1 MAGIISCT
9 YLANYRLALI
19 FSAFLLCAT
28 VFLFFWAFLKRLSF
42 STINGGAA
50 LLMLNLFSLGFVL
63 CFFNDS
69 RNYQSHFQ
77 NFLSEEN
84 SISAKIAAE
93 PILKSKTLSVVVE
106 VESIADSTGNF
117 RKCSGRLQANFELDS
132 SSIYYKYGDV
142 ILLSSKIIKIAGPE
156 NPNAFNPAAYFALS
170 DVYHQTYVKGKNTK
184 RFDINKGNIV
194 SKLLIDWRK
203 YLSSVFERH
212 LSGNPNEKAVASALV
227 LGVRSEFSSDLK
239 NAYADTGA
247 THVLS
252 VSGLHVG
259 LVAGLLGWMIKRIKR
274 KKTDRFSRREIAIL
288 LAFIWFYVLLTGASA
303 SVLRSGLMFSFVI
316 LATLVRRKISV
327 YNSLASSA
335 FALLSLEP
343 KFLYDIGF
351 QLSYLALFGI
361 VFFHPYI
368 YRRLFFKN
376 KAADWAWNLTAVGIA
391 AQLSTLPLGLYYFH
405 QFPTYFWLSGLAVIP
420 LSTVALYSGITL
432 LICDWI
438 PVLGYLSGWLTY
450 ISIALM
456 NACIFAIQSLPFAVI
471 SGFWLGLSEMILLYL
486 TIFTMAIALIFS
498 KRKLIYVSIASLL
511 LFSSLQFFRMF
522 VAANQESIYVYK
534 VNKSS
539 LIEFYSGHQVYCLRD
554 SSLSKNKIDFI
565 VKNNRSEQRAFF
577 YREFELRDSISLADL
592 HINSYGVGKFRNTSF
607 AIPSKSLLEHAEN
620 RSNPYKVDFLIL
632 SANPTLKDL
641 EKLENL
647 FDFRYLVF
655 DASNSR
661 YRLNNWL
668 RQCKE
673 RSIPFID
680 CSSGGK
686 DLHRFL
692 EN

>member
-1 MAGIISCT
+1 M
-9 YLANYRLALI
+9 L
-19 FSAFLLCAT
+19 
-28 VFLFFWAFLKRLSF
+28 FWAFLKRLSF
-42 STINGGAA
+42 RALNGGAV
-50 LLMLNLFSLGFVL
+50 LLLLNLFSLGYVL

-69 RNYQSHFQ
+69 RNYQTHFQ
-77 NFLSEEN
+77 NFLADEN
-84 SISAKIAAE
+84 IISAKIVAE
-93 PILKSKTLSVVVE
+93 PILKSKTISVILE
-106 VESIADSTGNF
+106 VESIADSVGNF

-132 SSIYYKYGDV
+132 SSIYYKYGDL
-142 ILLSSKIIKIAGPE
+142 ILLNSKIVKISGPE

-170 DVYHQTYVKGKNTK
+170 NVYHQTYVRSKNTK
-184 RFDINKGNIV
+184 RIGQHKGNIAYQ
-194 SKLLIDWRK
+194 LLIDWRK

-212 LSGNPNEKAVASALV
+212 LSGSPNEKAVASALV

-259 LVAGLLGWMIKRIKR
+259 LVAGLLGWLIKRIKR
-274 KKTDRFSRREIAIL
+274 KKMDRFSQREIAIL

-303 SVLRSGLMFSFVI
+303 SVLRSGMMFSFVI

-335 FALLSLEP
+335 FALLCLEP

-368 YRRLFFKN
+368 YKLLFFKN
-376 KAADWAWNLTAVGIA
+376 KFADWAWNLTAVGFA
-391 AQLSTLPLGLYYFH
+391 AQLATLPLGLFYFH

-420 LSTVALYSGITL
+420 LSTVALYSGIAL
-432 LICDWI
+432 LVCDWI
-438 PVLGYLSGWLTY
+438 PVLGYLAGWLTY
-450 ISIALM
+450 CSIAIM

-471 SGFWLGLSEMILLYL
+471 SGFWLGLSEMLLLY
-486 TIFTMAIALIFS
+486 TAIFAMALGLIYS
-498 KRKLIYVSIASLL
+498 KRSFKFLSIATVL
-511 LFSSLQFFRMF
+511 LFSSIQFFRIF
-522 VAANQESIYVYK
+522 SAANQDSIYVYK

-539 LIEFYSGHQVYCLRD
+539 LIEFYSGHRVYCLKD
-554 SSLSKNKIDFI
+554 SSLAKSKIDFL
-565 VKNNRSEQRAFF
+565 VENNRIAQRAFF
-577 YREFELRDSISLADL
+577 YKEFELRDNISLADL
-592 HINSYGVGKFRNTSF
+592 YLNSYGVGKFKNTSF
-607 AIPSKSLLEHAEN
+607 AIPSKSLLENAEN
-620 RSNPYKVDFLIL
+620 RTNPYKVDFLIIC
-632 SANPTLKDL
+632 ANPKLNDL

-647 FDFRYLVF
+647 FDYRCLVF

-661 YRLNNWL
+661 YRINNWL

-686 DLHRFL
+686 ELYTFL
-692 EN
+692 KIEGIKSISR

>member
-1 MAGIISCT
+1 M
-9 YLANYRLALI
+9 L
-19 FSAFLLCAT
+19 
-28 VFLFFWAFLKRLSF
+28 FWAFLKRLSF
-42 STINGGAA
+42 RALNGGAV
-50 LLMLNLFSLGFVL
+50 LLLLNLFSLGYVL

-69 RNYQSHFQ
+69 RNYQTHFQ
-77 NFLSEEN
+77 NFLADEN
-84 SISAKIAAE
+84 IISAKIVAE
-93 PILKSKTLSVVVE
+93 PILKSKTISVILE
-106 VESIADSTGNF
+106 VESIADSVGNF

-132 SSIYYKYGDV
+132 SSIYYKYGDL
-142 ILLSSKIIKIAGPE
+142 ILLNSKIIKISGPE

-170 DVYHQTYVKGKNTK
+170 DVYHQTYVRSKNTK
-184 RFDINKGNIV
+184 RIGQHKGNIAYQ
-194 SKLLIDWRK
+194 LLIDWRK

-212 LSGNPNEKAVASALV
+212 LSGSPNEKAVASALV

-259 LVAGLLGWMIKRIKR
+259 LVAGLLGWLIKRIKR
-274 KKTDRFSRREIAIL
+274 KKIDRLSQREIAIL

-335 FALLSLEP
+335 FALLCLEP

-368 YRRLFFKN
+368 YKLLFFKN
-376 KAADWAWNLTAVGIA
+376 KFADWAWNLTAVGFA
-391 AQLSTLPLGLYYFH
+391 AQLATLPLGLFYFH

-420 LSTVALYSGITL
+420 LSTVALYSGIAL
-432 LICDWI
+432 LVCDWI
-438 PVLGYLSGWLTY
+438 PVLGYLVGWLTY
-450 ISIALM
+450 CSIAIM

-471 SGFWLGLSEMILLYL
+471 SGFWLGLSEMLLLY
-486 TIFTMAIALIFS
+486 TAIFAMALGLIYS
-498 KRKLIYVSIASLL
+498 KRSFKFLSIATVL
-511 LFSSLQFFRMF
+511 LFSSIQFFRIF
-522 VAANQESIYVYK
+522 SAANQDSIYVYK

-539 LIEFYSGHQVYCLRD
+539 LIEFYSGHRVYCLKD
-554 SSLSKNKIDFI
+554 SSLAKSKIDFL
-565 VKNNRSEQRAFF
+565 VENNRIAQRAFF
-577 YREFELRDSISLADL
+577 YKEFELRDSISLADL
-592 HINSYGVGKFRNTSF
+592 CINSYGVGKFRNTSF

-620 RSNPYKVDFLIL
+620 RTNPYKVDFLIIC
-632 SANPTLKDL
+632 ANPKLNDL

-647 FDFRYLVF
+647 FDYRCLVF

-661 YRLNNWL
+661 YRINNWL

-686 DLHRFL
+686 ELYTFL
-692 EN
+692 KIEGLKSISR

>member
-1 MAGIISCT
+1 M
-9 YLANYRLALI
+9 L
-19 FSAFLLCAT
+19 
-28 VFLFFWAFLKRLSF
+28 FWAFLKRLSF
-42 STINGGAA
+42 RALNGGAA
-50 LLMLNLFSLGFVL
+50 LLLLNLFSLGYVL

-69 RNYQSHFQ
+69 RNYQTHFQ
-77 NFLSEEN
+77 NFLADEN
-84 SISAKIAAE
+84 IISAKIAAE
-93 PILKSKTLSVVVE
+93 PILKSKTISVILE
-106 VESIADSTGNF
+106 VESIADSVGNF

-132 SSIYYKYGDV
+132 SSIYYKYGDL
-142 ILLSSKIIKIAGPE
+142 ILLNSKIVKISGPE

-170 DVYHQTYVKGKNTK
+170 DVYHQTYVRSKNTK
-184 RFDINKGNIV
+184 RIGQHKGNIAYQ
-194 SKLLIDWRK
+194 LLIDWRK

-212 LSGNPNEKAVASALV
+212 LSGSPNEKAVASALV

-259 LVAGLLGWMIKRIKR
+259 LVAGLLGWLIKRIKR
-274 KKTDRFSRREIAIL
+274 KKMDRFSQREIAIL

-335 FALLSLEP
+335 FALLCLEP

-368 YRRLFFKN
+368 YKLLFFKN
-376 KAADWAWNLTAVGIA
+376 KFADWAWNLTAVGFA
-391 AQLSTLPLGLYYFH
+391 AQLATLPLGLYYFH

-420 LSTVALYSGITL
+420 LSTVALYSGIAL
-432 LICDWI
+432 LVCDWI
-438 PVLGYLSGWLTY
+438 PVLGYLAGWLTY
-450 ISIALM
+450 CSIAIM

-471 SGFWLGLSEMILLYL
+471 SGFWLGLSEMLLLY
-486 TIFTMAIALIFS
+486 TAIFAMAVGLIYS
-498 KRKLIYVSIASLL
+498 KRSFKFLSIATVL
-511 LFSSLQFFRMF
+511 LFSSLQFFRIF
-522 VAANQESIYVYK
+522 SSANQDSIYVYK

-539 LIEFYSGHQVYCLRD
+539 LIEFYSGHRVYCLKD
-554 SSLSKNKIDFI
+554 NSLAKSKIDFL
-565 VKNNRSEQRAFF
+565 VENNRIAQRAFF
-577 YREFELRDSISLADL
+577 YKEFELRDNISLADL
-592 HINSYGVGKFRNTSF
+592 YLNSYGVGKFKNTSF

-620 RSNPYKVDFLIL
+620 RTNPYKVDFLIIC
-632 SANPTLKDL
+632 ANPKLNDL

-647 FDFRYLVF
+647 FDYRCLVF

-661 YRLNNWL
+661 YRINNWL

-686 DLHRFL
+686 ELYTFL
-692 EN
+692 KIEGIKSISR

>member
-1 MAGIISCT
+1 M
-9 YLANYRLALI
+9 
-19 FSAFLLCAT
+19 LL
-28 VFLFFWAFLKRLSF
+28 
-42 STINGGAA
+42 
-50 LLMLNLFSLGFVL
+50 LNLFSLGYVL

-69 RNYQSHFQ
+69 RNYQTHFQ
-77 NFLSEEN
+77 NFLADEN
-84 SISAKIAAE
+84 IISAKIAAD
-93 PILKSKTLSVVVE
+93 PILKSKTITVILE
-106 VESIADSTGNF
+106 VESIADSVGNF

-132 SSIYYKYGDV
+132 SSIQFKYGDV
-142 ILLSSKIIKIAGPE
+142 IFLNSKIIKISGPE

-170 DVYHQTYVKGKNTK
+170 DVYHQTYVRSKNTK
-184 RFDINKGNIV
+184 RIGQNKGNIAYQ
-194 SKLLIDWRK
+194 LLIDWRK

-212 LSGNPNEKAVASALV
+212 LSGSPNEKAVASALV

-259 LVAGLLGWMIKRIKR
+259 LVAGLLGWLIKRIKR
-274 KKTDRFSRREIAIL
+274 KKMDRFSQREIAIL

-335 FALLSLEP
+335 FALLCLEP

-368 YRRLFFKN
+368 YKLLFFKN
-376 KAADWAWNLTAVGIA
+376 KFADWAWNLTAVGFA
-391 AQLSTLPLGLYYFH
+391 AQLATLPLGLYYFH

-420 LSTVALYSGITL
+420 LSTVALYSGIAL
-432 LICDWI
+432 LVCDWI
-438 PVLGYLSGWLTY
+438 PVLGYLTAWLTY
-450 ISIALM
+450 CSIAIM

-471 SGFWLGLSEMILLYL
+471 SGFWLGLSEMLLLYL
-486 TIFTMAIALIFS
+486 IIFMMALALIFS
-498 KRKLIYVSIASLL
+498 KRNLIYVSIVLVL
-511 LFSSLQFFRMF
+511 LFSSVQLFRLF
-522 VAANQESIYVYK
+522 STASQESIYVYK

-539 LIEFYSGHQVYCLRD
+539 LIEFYSGHRVYCLKD
-554 SSLSKNKIDFI
+554 SSLAKSKIDFL
-565 VKNNRSEQRAFF
+565 VKNNRIAQKAFF
-577 YREFELRDSISLADL
+577 YKEFELRDNISLADL

-607 AIPSKSLLEHAEN
+607 AIPSKSMLEHAEN
-620 RSNPYKVDFLIL
+620 RTNPYKVDFLIIC
-632 SANPTLKDL
+632 ANPKLKDL

-647 FDFRYLVF
+647 FDYRYLVF

-661 YRLNNWL
+661 YRINNWL

-673 RSIPFID
+673 RSIPYID

-686 DLHRFL
+686 ELYTFL
-692 EN
+692 KIEGIKSISR

>member
-1 MAGIISCT
+1 M
-9 YLANYRLALI
+9 L
-19 FSAFLLCAT
+19 
-28 VFLFFWAFLKRLSF
+28 FWAFLKRLSF
-42 STINGGAA
+42 RALNGGAV
-50 LLMLNLFSLGFVL
+50 LLLLNLFSLGYVL

-69 RNYQSHFQ
+69 RNYQTHFQ
-77 NFLSEEN
+77 NFLADEN
-84 SISAKIAAE
+84 IISAKIVAE
-93 PILKSKTLSVVVE
+93 PILKSKTISVILE
-106 VESIADSTGNF
+106 VESIADSVGNF

-132 SSIYYKYGDV
+132 SSIYYKYGDL
-142 ILLSSKIIKIAGPE
+142 ILLNSKIVKISGPE

-170 DVYHQTYVKGKNTK
+170 NVYHQTYVRSKNTK
-184 RFDINKGNIV
+184 RIGQNKGNIAYQ
-194 SKLLIDWRK
+194 LLIDWRK

-212 LSGNPNEKAVASALV
+212 LSGSPNEKAVASALV

-259 LVAGLLGWMIKRIKR
+259 LVAGLLGWLIKRIKR
-274 KKTDRFSRREIAIL
+274 KKMDRFSQREIAIL

-335 FALLSLEP
+335 FALLCLEP

-368 YRRLFFKN
+368 YKLLFFKN
-376 KAADWAWNLTAVGIA
+376 KFADWAWNLTAVGFA
-391 AQLSTLPLGLYYFH
+391 AQLATLPLGLFYFH

-420 LSTVALYSGITL
+420 LSTVALYSGIAL
-432 LICDWI
+432 LVCDWI
-438 PVLGYLSGWLTY
+438 PVLGYLAGWLTY
-450 ISIALM
+450 CSIAIM

-471 SGFWLGLSEMILLYL
+471 SGFWLGLSEMLLLY
-486 TIFTMAIALIFS
+486 TAIFAMAVGLIYS
-498 KRKLIYVSIASLL
+498 KRSFKFLSIATVL
-511 LFSSLQFFRMF
+511 LFSSIQFFRIF
-522 VAANQESIYVYK
+522 SAANQDSIYVYK

-539 LIEFYSGHQVYCLRD
+539 LIEFYSGHRVYCLKD
-554 SSLSKNKIDFI
+554 SSLAKSKIDFL
-565 VKNNRSEQRAFF
+565 VENNRIAQRAFF
-577 YREFELRDSISLADL
+577 YKEFELRDNISLADL
-592 HINSYGVGKFRNTSF
+592 YLNSYGVGKFKNTSF
-607 AIPSKSLLEHAEN
+607 AIPSKSLLENAEN
-620 RSNPYKVDFLIL
+620 RTNPYKVDFLIIC
-632 SANPTLKDL
+632 ANPKLNDL

-647 FDFRYLVF
+647 FDYRCLVF

-661 YRLNNWL
+661 YRINNWL

-686 DLHRFL
+686 ELYTFL
-692 EN
+692 KIEGIKSISR

>member
-1 MAGIISCT
+1 M
-9 YLANYRLALI
+9 L
-19 FSAFLLCAT
+19 
-28 VFLFFWAFLKRLSF
+28 FWAFLKRLSF
-42 STINGGAA
+42 RALNGGAV
-50 LLMLNLFSLGFVL
+50 LLLLNLFSLGYVL

-69 RNYQSHFQ
+69 RNYQTHFQ
-77 NFLSEEN
+77 NFLADEN
-84 SISAKIAAE
+84 IISAKIAAE
-93 PILKSKTLSVVVE
+93 PILKSKTISVILE
-106 VESIADSTGNF
+106 VESIADSVGNF

-132 SSIYYKYGDV
+132 SSIYYKYGDL
-142 ILLSSKIIKIAGPE
+142 ILLNSKIVKISGPE

-170 DVYHQTYVKGKNTK
+170 DVYHQTYVRSKNTK
-184 RFDINKGNIV
+184 RIGQHKGNIAYQ
-194 SKLLIDWRK
+194 LLIDWRK

-212 LSGNPNEKAVASALV
+212 LPGSPNEKAVASALV

-259 LVAGLLGWMIKRIKR
+259 LVAGLLGWLIKRIKR
-274 KKTDRFSRREIAIL
+274 KKMDRFSQREIAIL

-335 FALLSLEP
+335 FALLCLEP

-368 YRRLFFKN
+368 YKLLFFKN
-376 KAADWAWNLTAVGIA
+376 KFADWAWNLTAVGFA
-391 AQLSTLPLGLYYFH
+391 AQLATLPLGLFYFH

-420 LSTVALYSGITL
+420 LSTVALYSGIAL
-432 LICDWI
+432 LVCDWI
-438 PVLGYLSGWLTY
+438 PVLGYLAGWLTY
-450 ISIALM
+450 CSIAIM

-471 SGFWLGLSEMILLYL
+471 SGFWLGLSEMLLLY
-486 TIFTMAIALIFS
+486 TAIFAMAVGLIYS
-498 KRKLIYVSIASLL
+498 KRSFKFLSIATVL
-511 LFSSLQFFRMF
+511 LFSSLQFFRIF
-522 VAANQESIYVYK
+522 SAANQDSIYVYK

-539 LIEFYSGHQVYCLRD
+539 LFEFYSGHRVYCLKD
-554 SSLSKNKIDFI
+554 SSLAKSKIDFL
-565 VKNNRSEQRAFF
+565 VENNRIAQRAFF
-577 YREFELRDSISLADL
+577 YKEFELRDNISLADL
-592 HINSYGVGKFRNTSF
+592 YINSYGVGKFRNTSF

-620 RSNPYKVDFLIL
+620 RTNPYKVDFLIIC
-632 SANPTLKDL
+632 ANPKLNDL

-647 FDFRYLVF
+647 FDYRYLVF

-661 YRLNNWL
+661 YRINNWL

-686 DLHRFL
+686 ELYTFL
-692 EN
+692 KIEGIKSISR

>member
-1 MAGIISCT
+1 M
-9 YLANYRLALI
+9 L
-19 FSAFLLCAT
+19 
-28 VFLFFWAFLKRLSF
+28 FWAFLKRLSF
-42 STINGGAA
+42 RALNGGAV
-50 LLMLNLFSLGFVL
+50 LLLLNLFSLGYVL

-69 RNYQSHFQ
+69 RNYQTHFQ
-77 NFLSEEN
+77 NFLADEN
-84 SISAKIAAE
+84 IISAKIVAE
-93 PILKSKTLSVVVE
+93 PILKSKTISVILE
-106 VESIADSTGNF
+106 VESIADSVGNF

-132 SSIYYKYGDV
+132 SSIYYKYGDL
-142 ILLSSKIIKIAGPE
+142 ILLNSKIVKISGPE

-170 DVYHQTYVKGKNTK
+170 NVYHQTYVRSKNTK
-184 RFDINKGNIV
+184 RIGQHKGNIAYQ
-194 SKLLIDWRK
+194 LLIDWRK

-212 LSGNPNEKAVASALV
+212 LSGSPNEKAVASALV

-259 LVAGLLGWMIKRIKR
+259 LVAGLLGWLIKRIKR
-274 KKTDRFSRREIAIL
+274 KKMDRFSQREIAIL

-335 FALLSLEP
+335 FALLCLEP

-368 YRRLFFKN
+368 YKLLFFKN
-376 KAADWAWNLTAVGIA
+376 KFADWAWNLTAVGFA
-391 AQLSTLPLGLYYFH
+391 AQLATLPLGLFYFH

-420 LSTVALYSGITL
+420 LSTVALYSGIAL
-432 LICDWI
+432 LVCDWI
-438 PVLGYLSGWLTY
+438 PVLGYLAGWLTY
-450 ISIALM
+450 CSIAIM

-471 SGFWLGLSEMILLYL
+471 SGFWLGLSEMLLLY
-486 TIFTMAIALIFS
+486 TAIFAMAVGLIYS
-498 KRKLIYVSIASLL
+498 KRSFKFLSIATVL
-511 LFSSLQFFRMF
+511 LFSSIQFFRIF
-522 VAANQESIYVYK
+522 SAANQDSIYVYK

-539 LIEFYSGHQVYCLRD
+539 LIEFYSGHRVYCLKD
-554 SSLSKNKIDFI
+554 SSLAKSKIDFL
-565 VKNNRSEQRAFF
+565 VENNRIAQRAFF
-577 YREFELRDSISLADL
+577 YKEFELRDNISLADL
-592 HINSYGVGKFRNTSF
+592 YLNSYGVGKFKNTSF
-607 AIPSKSLLEHAEN
+607 AIPSKSLLENAEN
-620 RSNPYKVDFLIL
+620 RTNPYKVDFLIIC
-632 SANPTLKDL
+632 ANPKLNDL

-647 FDFRYLVF
+647 FDYRCLVF

-661 YRLNNWL
+661 YRINNWL

-686 DLHRFL
+686 ELYTFL
-692 EN
+692 KIEGIKSISR

>member
-1 MAGIISCT
+1 M
-9 YLANYRLALI
+9 L
-19 FSAFLLCAT
+19 
-28 VFLFFWAFLKRLSF
+28 FWAFLKRLSF
-42 STINGGAA
+42 RALNGGAV
-50 LLMLNLFSLGFVL
+50 LLLLNLFSLGYVL

-69 RNYQSHFQ
+69 RNYQTHFQ
-77 NFLSEEN
+77 NFLADEN
-84 SISAKIAAE
+84 IISAKIVAE
-93 PILKSKTLSVVVE
+93 PILKSKTISVILE
-106 VESIADSTGNF
+106 VESIADSVGNF

-132 SSIYYKYGDV
+132 SSIYYKYGDL
-142 ILLSSKIIKIAGPE
+142 ILLNSKIIKISGPE

-170 DVYHQTYVKGKNTK
+170 NVYHQTYVRSKNTK
-184 RFDINKGNIV
+184 RIGQHKGNIAYQ
-194 SKLLIDWRK
+194 LLIDWRK

-212 LSGNPNEKAVASALV
+212 LSGSPNEKAVASALV

-259 LVAGLLGWMIKRIKR
+259 LVAGLLGWLIKRIKR
-274 KKTDRFSRREIAIL
+274 KKMDRFSQREIAIL

-335 FALLSLEP
+335 FALLCLEP

-368 YRRLFFKN
+368 YKLLFFKN
-376 KAADWAWNLTAVGIA
+376 KFADWAWNLTAVGFA
-391 AQLSTLPLGLYYFH
+391 AQLATLPLGLFYFH

-420 LSTVALYSGITL
+420 LSTVALYSGIAL
-432 LICDWI
+432 LVCDWI
-438 PVLGYLSGWLTY
+438 PVLGYLAGWLTY
-450 ISIALM
+450 CSIAIM

-471 SGFWLGLSEMILLYL
+471 SGFWLGLSEMLLLY
-486 TIFTMAIALIFS
+486 TAIFAMAVGLIYS
-498 KRKLIYVSIASLL
+498 KRSFKFLSIATVL
-511 LFSSLQFFRMF
+511 LFSSLQFFRIF
-522 VAANQESIYVYK
+522 SSANQDSIYVYK

-539 LIEFYSGHQVYCLRD
+539 LIEFYSGHRVYCLKD
-554 SSLSKNKIDFI
+554 SSLAKSKIDFL
-565 VKNNRSEQRAFF
+565 VENNRIAQRAFF
-577 YREFELRDSISLADL
+577 YKEFELRDSISLADL
-592 HINSYGVGKFRNTSF
+592 YINSYGVGKFRNTSF

-620 RSNPYKVDFLIL
+620 RTNPYKVDFLIIC
-632 SANPTLKDL
+632 ANPKLNDL

-647 FDFRYLVF
+647 FDYRYLVF

-661 YRLNNWL
+661 YRINNWL

-686 DLHRFL
+686 ELYTFL
-692 EN
+692 KIEGIKSISR

>member
-1 MAGIISCT
+1 
-9 YLANYRLALI
+9 L
-19 FSAFLLCAT
+19 
-28 VFLFFWAFLKRLSF
+28 
-42 STINGGAA
+42 
-50 LLMLNLFSLGFVL
+50 
-63 CFFNDS
+63 
-69 RNYQSHFQ
+69 
-77 NFLSEEN
+77 
-84 SISAKIAAE
+84 
-93 PILKSKTLSVVVE
+93 E
-106 VESIADSTGNF
+106 VESIADSVGNF

-132 SSIYYKYGDV
+132 SSIYYKYGDL
-142 ILLSSKIIKIAGPE
+142 ILLNSKIIKISGPE

-170 DVYHQTYVKGKNTK
+170 NVYHQTYVRSKNTK
-184 RFDINKGNIV
+184 RIGQHKGNIAYQ
-194 SKLLIDWRK
+194 LLIDWRK

-212 LSGNPNEKAVASALV
+212 LSGSPNEKAVASALV

-259 LVAGLLGWMIKRIKR
+259 LVAGLLGWLIKRIKR
-274 KKTDRFSRREIAIL
+274 KKIDRLSQREIAIL

-303 SVLRSGLMFSFVI
+303 SVLRSGMMFSFVI

-335 FALLSLEP
+335 FALLCLEP

-368 YRRLFFKN
+368 YKLLFFKN
-376 KAADWAWNLTAVGIA
+376 KFADWAWNLTAVGFA
-391 AQLSTLPLGLYYFH
+391 AQLATLPLGLFYFH

-420 LSTVALYSGITL
+420 LSTVALYSGIAL
-432 LICDWI
+432 LVCDWI
-438 PVLGYLSGWLTY
+438 PVLGYLAGWLTY
-450 ISIALM
+450 CSIAIM

-471 SGFWLGLSEMILLYL
+471 SGFWLGLSEMLLLY
-486 TIFTMAIALIFS
+486 TAIFAMAVGLIYS
-498 KRKLIYVSIASLL
+498 KRSFKFLSIATVL
-511 LFSSLQFFRMF
+511 LFSSIQFFRIF
-522 VAANQESIYVYK
+522 SAANQDSIYVYK

-539 LIEFYSGHQVYCLRD
+539 LIEFYSGHRVYCLKD
-554 SSLSKNKIDFI
+554 SSLAKSKIDFL
-565 VKNNRSEQRAFF
+565 VENNRIAQRAFF
-577 YREFELRDSISLADL
+577 YKEFELRDNISLADL
-592 HINSYGVGKFRNTSF
+592 YLNSYGVGKFKNTSF
-607 AIPSKSLLEHAEN
+607 AIPSKSLLENAEN
-620 RSNPYKVDFLIL
+620 RTNPYKVDFLIIC
-632 SANPTLKDL
+632 ANPKLNDL

-647 FDFRYLVF
+647 FDYRCLVF

-661 YRLNNWL
+661 YRINNWL

-686 DLHRFL
+686 ELYTFL
-692 EN
+692 KIEGIKSISR